1 MRKSILSMCMYFKP
15 TESSQLEKIKG
26 EALRLLRTN
35 SSENTFFKENIGPF
49 KQSYPADILS
59 EKILL

>member
-1 MRKSILSMCMYFKP
+1 MYFKP